1 MKKIFHLL
9 GLACALA
16 LFASCESS
24 EAVTRN
30 RIKFEVPATA
40 TEAIAMGFTSYEYNI
55 TKAEQRPDP
64 VLKMDTLDIL
74 YVDDGAD
81 STAVGRFYDLVLS
94 SPGVYKDSFEIFAQ
108 LPGKELFFAY
118 PQDRKY
124 INLSL
129 TLCSPCLNGIA
140 DGVYHLL
147 ESRPLPPPPPETKGY
162 IYIPEA
168 SDHYLFSICDWE
180 SAVYFD
186 CDAYDSLEMPEDY
199 SRFVSLADSFAEGT
213 VTVKRGIIT
222 YDVDLDLTTRH
233 GFKVTGRYTGIIPNS
248 EVSVFPFIYY

>member
-1 MKKIFHLL
+1 MKKIIPIL

-81 STAVGRFYDLVLS
+81 TTAVGRFYELVLS
-94 SPGVYKDSFEIFAQ
+94 SPGVYQDTIEFIDD
-108 LPGKELFFAY
+108 LPGKEWAFAY
-118 PQDRKY
+118 PHDKKY
-124 INLSL
+124 INLTL

-140 DGVYHLL
+140 EGVYRFSPSFL
-147 ESRPLPPPPPETKGY
+147 ETKGY
-162 IYIPEA
+162 YITPEETD
-168 SDHYLFSICDWE
+168 SYLFSIYPNY
-180 SAVYFD
+180 SGVFFD
-186 CDAYDSLEMPEDY
+186 CDSYDFSYVPEEFR
-199 SRFVSLADSFAEGT
+199 RFLSYGDNFVEGT
-213 VTVKRGIIT
+213 VTVKRGIIA
-222 YDVDLDLTTRH
+222 YDVNLDLTTSH
-233 GFKVTGRYTGIIPNS
+233 GIKVTGRYTGIIPNS
-248 EVSVFPFIYY
+248 EVSVFPSIFM